1 MQLHLTTALNQLAE
15 FALGSDDASEVLEAM
30 ARVVG
35 AALQVDRSLVYEV
48 LLDEGVTVCQAE
60 WLRPEVQGL
69 QPSRGTYPLAVFGN
83 AATLLAQE
91 RTIVTSDRSAPHPA
105 IGAAGWQVLHEQ
117 LDIGSLLWHPFN
129 FRSAGFHLLAFN
141 QVAERRW
148 TDEEIA
154 FIEAVG
160 RQVNLALV
168 KLDLTADRQ
177 RTLDALAVSEARYR
191 ALYDAAPSWFFTL
204 DRSLRVV
211 AVNRYARE
219 QLGRTEAELVGAPV
233 SDALR
238 SASADEVREG
248 LAACLAEPG
257 RVFRWEGQTRR
268 ADGTVLVTRQTA
280 RAGSDALG
288 DGLLVVVAED
298 VTDQKET
305 EKALIQAQ
313 KWEMLGVL
321 VGTIAHDFNN
331 LLAMITGNT
340 ELALLRLGDG
350 APAREP
356 VGRAATAANRAVE
369 LVKQL
374 LSYSVKS
381 PVARERVDL
390 NGLVRETAALL
401 EVTVGRRARMHLDLD
416 PSGPAVEGDAVQLRQ
431 VLMNL
436 VHNAG
441 DAMEGGDGDIWV
453 RTRREGAAGEEVAL
467 VVSDT
472 GVGIPASARPH
483 IFGPFFT
490 TKRAGRGLG
499 LSAVQAIAER
509 HRGRIDVDSAEGQ
522 GATFRLVLPAAVD
535 RADLRPPV
543 GASAGEPNR
552 RAGAT
557 ILIVDDE
564 QALLEVV
571 ASFVETFGDR
581 PLVAGSVEEA
591 LGVFDAHP
599 AIDAVLLDLTMPS
612 GGGARLARLLRER
625 RPGLPIALMSGFA
638 QRDLTA
644 DLAGLLDA
652 ILPKP
657 FSGRDLRRTLDQ
669 VLGRPSP
676 AGETGAG

>member
-15 FALGSDDASEVLEAM
+15 FALGSDDATEVLEAM

-35 AALQVDRSLVYEV
+35 DALQVDRSLVYEV
-48 LLDEGVTVCQAE
+48 LFDDGVTVCRAE
-60 WLRPEVQGL
+60 WLRPAAQGL

-83 AATLLAQE
+83 AANLLARE
-91 RTIVTSDRSAPHPA
+91 RAIVTSDRTAPHPA
-105 IGAAGWQVLHEQ
+105 IGPEGWRLLHEQ

-129 FRSAGFHLLAFN
+129 FRAAGFHLLAFN
-141 QVAERRW
+141 QTAERRW
-148 TDEEIA
+148 TDEEVA

-168 KLDLTADRQ
+168 KLDLTAERQ
-177 RTLDALAVSEARYR
+177 RTWAALAVSEARYR
-191 ALYDAAPSWFFTL
+191 GLYDAAPSWFFTL
-204 DRSLRVV
+204 DRGLRVV

-219 QLGRTEAELVGAPV
+219 QLGRTEAELVGAQVP
-233 SDALR
+233 DALL
-238 SASADEVREG
+238 SGAADEVRVG

-257 RVFRWEGQTRR
+257 RVFRWEGQSRR

-288 DGLLVVVAED
+288 DGHLVVVAED
-298 VTDQKET
+298 VTEQKET

-313 KWEMLGVL
+313 KWETLGVL

-340 ELALLRLGDG
+340 ELALLRLAAD

-356 VGRAATAANRAVE
+356 VDRAAIAANRAVE

-374 LSYSVKS
+374 LSYSAKS
-381 PVARERVDL
+381 PVVRERVDL
-390 NGLVRETAALL
+390 NALVRETTALL
-401 EVTVGRRARMHLDLD
+401 EVTVGRRARMCIALD
-416 PSGPAVEGDAVQLRQ
+416 PRGPAVEGDPVQLRQ

-436 VHNAG
+436 VHNAA
-441 DAMEGGDGDIWV
+441 DAMEGRDGDIWV
-453 RTRREGAAGEEVAL
+453 RTTHSGPPVNEVAL
-467 VVSDT
+467 VVSDM
-472 GVGIPASARPH
+472 GVGIPASARPL

-509 HRGRIDVDSAEGQ
+509 HRGRIDVDSAEGR

-535 RADLRPPV
+535 GAAPYGPPV
-543 GASAGEPNR
+543 ASSGERPDGE
-552 RAGAT
+552 GAT

-571 ASFVETFGDR
+571 ASLVETLGDR
-581 PLVAGSVEEA
+581 PLVAGSVDDA
-591 LGVFDAHP
+591 LAVFDAHP

-638 QRDLTA
+638 PRDLTA

-652 ILPKP
+652 ILAKP

-676 AGETGAG
+676 TRGAGAG